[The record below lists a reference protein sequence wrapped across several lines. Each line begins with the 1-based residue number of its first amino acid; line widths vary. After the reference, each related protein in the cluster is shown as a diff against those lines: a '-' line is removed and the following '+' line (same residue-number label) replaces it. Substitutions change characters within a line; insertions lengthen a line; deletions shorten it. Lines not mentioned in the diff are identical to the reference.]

1 MSPSLAIATSEVPA
15 ATRSEAP
22 APFTLLQD
30 GRYRVRLAREIEE
43 LRALQ
48 RLRFEVFNRELGEGL
63 ASAWETG
70 RDEDRFDAGCDHLLV
85 EEVETRTLV
94 GTYRLQTA
102 AMAARHRGF
111 YSAGEFNLD
120 SLPGQVLDNAVELG
134 RACVAREHRN
144 TRVLFMLWRGLAR
157 YVAAHQLR
165 YLFGCGSLTS
175 QEPAEGIAV
184 YRQLA
189 AEGRLHPTAR
199 VTPRPGFAC
208 RTVRS
213 VEPPELPALF
223 RMYLR
228 HGARICGEPAIDRG
242 FGTLDFLVLFDV
254 AAMDAK
260 QYRTFFT

>member
-1 MSPSLAIATSEVPA
+1 MSSPAVLEFASAAIRPSET
-15 ATRSEAP
+15 
-22 APFTLLQD
+22 APFTRLHE
-30 GRYRVRLAREIEE
+30 GRYRVRLAREIDE
-43 LRALQ
+43 LRARQ

-63 ASAWETG
+63 SSAWETG

-85 EEVETRTLV
+85 EEVATGKPV

-102 AMAARHRGF
+102 AMAARHEGF
-111 YSAGEFNLD
+111 YSDDEFDLD
-120 SLPGQVLDNAVELG
+120 GLPAEVLDNAVELG

-157 YVAAHQLR
+157 YVAAHRLR
-165 YLFGCGSLTS
+165 YLFGCASVTS
-175 QEPAEGIAV
+175 QEPAEGIAL
-184 YRQLA
+184 YRQLT

-208 RTVRS
+208 RTVRL

-223 RMYLR
+223 RIYLR
-228 HGARICGEPAIDRG
+228 HGAFVCGEPAIDRE

-260 QYRTFFT
+260 QYQTFFGR

>member
-1 MSPSLAIATSEVPA
+1 MSYPLALEPTTAIASPE
-15 ATRSEAP
+15 RAP
-22 APFTLLQD
+22 YTLLQE
-30 GRYRVRLAREIEE
+30 GRYRVRLAREVEE

-63 ASAWETG
+63 SSAWETG

-85 EEVETRTLV
+85 EEVATRQPV

-102 AMAARHRGF
+102 AMAARHQGF
-111 YSAGEFNLD
+111 YSDGEFELD
-120 SLPGQVLDNAVELG
+120 GLGAEVLDNAVELG
-134 RACVAREHRN
+134 RACVARDHRN

-157 YVAAHQLR
+157 YVEAHRLR
-165 YLFGCGSLTS
+165 YLFGCASLTS

-208 RTVRS
+208 RTVRT

-223 RMYLR
+223 RIYLR
-228 HGARICGEPAIDRG
+228 HGAWICGEPVIDRE

-254 AAMDAK
+254 AAMNAK
-260 QYRTFFT
+260 QYRTFFG